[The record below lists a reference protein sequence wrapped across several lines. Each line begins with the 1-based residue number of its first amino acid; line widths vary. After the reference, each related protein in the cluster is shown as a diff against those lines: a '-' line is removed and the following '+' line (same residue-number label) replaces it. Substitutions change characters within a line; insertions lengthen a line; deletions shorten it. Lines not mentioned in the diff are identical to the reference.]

1 VIGRDF
7 IGRASPSE
15 QGPLWVAC
23 PSLPPPSPPCASPPG
38 QLAEVGQGCPE
49 AGRAA
54 PRMAEL
60 PRESSGAGQA
70 CSWQSWPTLGGKSR
84 LGLHT
89 GAADRIRR

>member
-54 PRMAEL
+54 PRLAEAAPGVL
-60 PRESSGAGQA
+60 WRRPSLLVAVVADAWREEPPWLA
-70 CSWQSWPTLGGKSR
+70 
-84 LGLHT
+84 H
-89 GAADRIRR
+89 RRRR